1 MVEEIQGGGT
11 VDQVMQ
17 RLLSESAPNPIHAL
31 GNTTELE
38 PILAVAANDIA
49 SSSVPMVDNVGEDEG
64 DDGPSTEGKV
74 EEERDIEMEDEL
86 ADGLAKVD
94 AMSDYDIE
102 VTKEGEA
109 INEYLALL
117 DSAGKS

>member
-1 MVEEIQGGGT
+1 MVEAIQGGGT

-31 GNTTELE
+31 GNTMGLE
-38 PILAVAANDIA
+38 PFPAVAANDIA
-49 SSSVPMVDNVGEDEG
+49 SSSVPTVDDVGEDEG

-74 EEERDIEMEDEL
+74 EEERDIEVEDEL

-117 DSAGKS
+117 DSAGK